1 MRRIDAGADAAIDL
15 APNPVS
21 AADRCSAV
29 HSFSCRSSA
38 INRAC
43 PRRRLHR
50 CIASTSRR
58 CPPDQRIAAQ
68 PALPRRLCSR
78 RRRTEHLAGI
88 GPLVLAWH
96 ARRQCAASDRQRA
109 GRALGQRRDRP
120 GSEGGTPAA
129 ASTALMVVA
138 LVSSIAVLS
147 AWWLRNALQPY
158 AHTAATT
165 ASPVAALKWRR
176 DQLLP
181 LAVIAA
187 LTLTL
192 PTLTKLAPYLAQL
205 RTGPSARLLVCSSAC
220 LHVCMSACLHE
231 IVSHHVE
238 LDACDSTR
246 LMRSNMCTANSS
258 VSKRALRLPHGQRRC
273 ATDTVE
279 GIVIDDFDDL
289 GCISSQPLKAI

>member
-1 MRRIDAGADAAIDL
+1 
-15 APNPVS
+15 
-21 AADRCSAV
+21 
-29 HSFSCRSSA
+29 
-38 INRAC
+38 
-43 PRRRLHR
+43 
-50 CIASTSRR
+50 
-58 CPPDQRIAAQ
+58 
-68 PALPRRLCSR
+68 
-78 RRRTEHLAGI
+78 
-88 GPLVLAWH
+88 
-96 ARRQCAASDRQRA
+96 
-109 GRALGQRRDRP
+109 
-120 GSEGGTPAA
+120 
-129 ASTALMVVA
+129 MVVA

-205 RTGPSARLLVCSSAC
+205 RTGPSARLLVCSSARLHVCMSAC

-258 VSKRALRLPHGQRRC
+258 VSKRALRLPHGQRSC

>member
-1 MRRIDAGADAAIDL
+1 
-15 APNPVS
+15 
-21 AADRCSAV
+21 
-29 HSFSCRSSA
+29 
-38 INRAC
+38 
-43 PRRRLHR
+43 
-50 CIASTSRR
+50 
-58 CPPDQRIAAQ
+58 
-68 PALPRRLCSR
+68 
-78 RRRTEHLAGI
+78 
-88 GPLVLAWH
+88 
-96 ARRQCAASDRQRA
+96 
-109 GRALGQRRDRP
+109 
-120 GSEGGTPAA
+120 
-129 ASTALMVVA
+129 MVVA

-165 ASPVAALKWRR
+165 ASPLAVLKWRR

-187 LTLTL
+187 LALAL

-205 RTGPSARLLVCSSAC
+205 RTGSPAC

-246 LMRSNMCTANSS
+246 LMRSNMCTANSNS

-279 GIVIDDFDDL
+279 GIVIDDFDAL
-289 GCISSQPLKAI
+289 GCISSQPLQAV